1 MKKTLPW
8 TKSEQLE
15 CEDEL
20 NMWTVVDR
28 LKINSKLP
36 EIASCCFC
44 GTDEIRGDKKS
55 GLGTE
60 WSFKCRNPEC

>member
-20 NMWTVVDR
+20 NTWTVVDR

-36 EIASCCFC
+36 EIASCRFC
-44 GTDEIRGDKKS
+44 GTDEIRGDKKG
-55 GLGTE
+55 GLCTE
-60 WSFKCRNPEC
+60 CSFKCRNPEC